1 MWLPYTSSIECA
13 DGRQQYKLA
22 AENEGQCLL
31 CMADARKAEW
41 ADWKTSQS
49 EDAERGKWAVW
60 KKKKKEEQE
69 KKKKEEQ
76 EEQEKKKMKEEQDK
90 KNEERRS
97 WRGNGA
103 RLFVN
108 ALGGL

>member
-1 MWLPYTSSIECA
+1 MLWWLWLPYTSNIECA
-13 DGRQQYKLA
+13 DGRKQYKLA
-22 AENEGQCLL
+22 AEAQGQCLL
-31 CMADARKAEW
+31 CAAEEQKTEW
-41 ADWKTSQS
+41 ADLKKSQS
-49 EDAERGKWAVW
+49 EDAEGGKWAVW

-76 EEQEKKKMKEEQDK
+76 EEKEKNDK
-90 KNEERRS
+90 KNEEPRS

-103 RLFVN
+103 RLFVH